1 MCIRDR
7 LTGVDATS
15 LAAAALSYKSSLV
28 VEQHHALF
36 RHVADRIA
44 WALAAD
50 AAVLY
55 AAISEL
61 VGAPGRTAIDDH
73 STGSQASNSAYRQ
86 FGRVRENAG
95 LQPKSAIADGAEDR
109 VDVVIGQ
116 QADDRPEHLIAH
128 HLHGRLAGIDENPR
142 QFVDHAGRLRRR
154 LENQR
159 ISGRDRGRDL
169 VAGQIHR
176 RVERSY

>member
-128 HLHGRLAGIDENPR
+128 HLHGRLGVGNHGRLDLRTVTLAAGQHPGA
-142 QFVDHAGRLRRR
+142 AGRRLIDPGFHPLRCA
-154 LENQR
+154 LVDQR
-159 ISGRDRGRDL
+159 
-169 VAGQIHR
+169 A
-176 RVERSY
+176 